1 MHAIHVRLI
10 GLLSLAAAAAGLA
23 GCSSQAEVTQSERV
37 ARVAQPQ
44 PGASQSVAVYP
55 GEVHARYESALGFR
69 VAGKINARHVDVGAH
84 VVRNQVLAELDPRDL
99 ALAST
104 SAKASLG
111 SADAAYKLAQSEH
124 DRYKALQSRN
134 FVSRFELDAKINAL
148 ESARAQVAEAR
159 AALDTARNQAGYAEL
174 RADAD
179 GVITSIAAEAGQVVG
194 AGQVVVTLARDGASE
209 VEIDVPEQQ
218 VASYRVDQPAA
229 IELWTDNG
237 TRHSGRVREI
247 APGADATTRTY
258 RVRVAFADDQAKPR
272 LGQTARVYFGTAA
285 QANQWLV
292 PLSALYE
299 KNGKAA
305 LWQLDPKTRQVRLA
319 EVTVVSY
326 GEEGALISNGIVA
339 DSWIVTAGVH
349 RLREGE
355 IVNPIDMQNRRI
367 TF

>member
-1 MHAIHVRLI
+1 MRYI
-10 GLLSLAAAAAGLA
+10 GLLSLATALA
-23 GCSSQAEVTQSERV
+23 GCSSQAEISPTERV

-44 PGASQSVAVYP
+44 PGASQAVAVYP

-69 VAGKINARHVDVGAH
+69 VAGKINARLVDVGAH
-84 VVRNQVLAELDPRDL
+84 VVRDQVLAQLDPRDL

-104 SAKASLG
+104 SAKASLA
-111 SADAAYKLAQSEH
+111 SADAAFKLAQSEH

-134 FVSRFELDAKINAL
+134 FVSQYELDGKVNAL
-148 ESARAQVAEAR
+148 ESARAHVAEAR
-159 AALDTARNQAGYAEL
+159 ASLDTARNQAGYAEL
-174 RADAD
+174 RADAG
-179 GVITSIAAEAGQVVG
+179 GVITSIAAEAGQVIG

-218 VASYRVDQPAA
+218 VDSYSAGQPAA
-229 IELWTDNG
+229 IELWTDSG

-258 RVRVAFADDQAKPR
+258 RVRVAFVDDKATPR
-272 LGQTARVYFGTAA
+272 LGQTARVYFGAA
-285 QANQWLV
+285 AKPNQWLV

-299 KNGKAA
+299 KNGKPA

-319 EVTVVSY
+319 EVAVVSY
-326 GEEGALISNGIVA
+326 GEEGVLISDGIAA
-339 DSWIVTAGVH
+339 DSWVVTAGVH